1 MLVAVGASL
10 TKSDYQGNTPRLQAL
25 KADDKELAAYL
36 ESKYTQGG
44 GLVHLAKKSQQAGW
58 VSSLQIDHY
67 FNDATDNLIEL

>member
-36 ESKYTQGG
+36 ESEF
-44 GLVHLAKKSQQAGW
+44 W
-58 VSSLQIDHY
+58 VWEVTWGTL
-67 FNDATDNLIEL
+67 N